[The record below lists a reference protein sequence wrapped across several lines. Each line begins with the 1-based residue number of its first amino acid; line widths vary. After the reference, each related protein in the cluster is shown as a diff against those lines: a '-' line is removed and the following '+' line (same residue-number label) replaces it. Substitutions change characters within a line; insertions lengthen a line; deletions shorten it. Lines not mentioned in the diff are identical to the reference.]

1 MIIVGDNDV
10 RNIDA
15 QIAGSS
21 SHSEIVAN
29 FPMTL
34 VTGFLF
40 AGAIVAGFMVYLLV
54 KYRSRETVLTLE
66 QD

>member
-1 MIIVGDNDV
+1 M
-10 RNIDA
+10 DA
-15 QIAGSS
+15 QIASS
-21 SHSEIVAN
+21 SHAEIVAN

-40 AGAIVAGFMVYLLV
+40 AGAIVAGFLVYLLV
-54 KYRSRETVLTLE
+54 KYRSRESVLTLE